1 MGFFAPLGTVIQAV
15 ALVVIGFTLLYVFS
29 LTLVGI
35 RRLKLGGKRLSDHEQ
50 VITRS
55 TGKGSDPAD
64 TRQYHV
70 YYLIPCL
77 NEERV
82 IAATVDALLALEPP
96 GTVVVI
102 DDGSEDRTGEIARSR
117 GPGVVVLRRDLPNAR
132 KGKGQ
137 ALNAGL
143 GLVRQDV
150 AGQGLSTRDVLIFV
164 VDADGR
170 LTPNTL
176 RAVTPLFDEPA
187 VGGVQLVV
195 RIRNRDSLMLRF
207 QDMEFWAM
215 SGPGQIGRIASG
227 TVSMGGNG
235 QFTRLY
241 ALDEIGPDPWSDS
254 LTEDLDLGIGLSA
267 LGWKTTSTGDAYV
280 TQQGVDNIRQLLR
293 QRTRWYQ
300 GHMQTGRRLP
310 ELARSKYLS
319 NIGFFELA
327 AYLAVPWVITLP
339 WSIIQQ
345 YLLVSIVTGNGLPS
359 GFLSSYPLAARI
371 GYAIVWYV
379 VSFSPHLFW
388 GWLYWRRARE
398 VSIGRAILMCHLMI
412 PWSYVSYAAAW
423 RALGRILLRR
433 QSWTKTTRSDEI
445 ETKAEV
451 QPALTAGG
459 VGHHDDPP
467 IQTTQGSRSS
477 PAAGH

>member
-1 MGFFAPLGTVIQAV
+1 MGFLASLSAIVEAV

-35 RRLKLGGKRLSDHEQ
+35 RRLKRDGKTLSDHER
-50 VITRS
+50 VISEQPHDERLTS
-55 TGKGSDPAD
+55 T
-64 TRQYHV
+64 YHV

-82 IAATVDALLALEPP
+82 IGATVDALLALQPA
-96 GTVVVI
+96 GTVIVI
-102 DDGSEDRTGEIARSR
+102 DDGSDDRTGELAESR
-117 GPGVVVLRRDLPNAR
+117 GAGVMVLRRHLPEAR
-132 KGKGQ
+132 QGKGK

-143 GLVRQDV
+143 ELVR
-150 AGQGLSTRDVLIFV
+150 RDVTARDLPAREVLVCV

-170 LTPNTL
+170 LTPNAL
-176 RAVTPLFDEPA
+176 QAVTPLFDEA
-187 VGGVQLVV
+187 SVGGVQLVV

-235 QFTRLY
+235 QFTRLH
-241 ALDEIGPDPWSDS
+241 ALDEIGPNPWSDA

-267 LGWKTTSTGDAYV
+267 LGWKTTSTADAYV
-280 TQQGVDNIRQLLR
+280 TQQGVDTLPQLLR

-319 NIGFFELA
+319 NIGFFELG
-327 AYLAVPWVITLP
+327 AYLAVPWAITLP

-345 YLLVSIVTGNGLPS
+345 YLLLEILFGHGLPREVV
-359 GFLSSYPLAARI
+359 GAYPLAGRLA
-371 GYAIVWYV
+371 YLLVWYLI
-379 VSFSPHLFW
+379 SFSPHLFW

-398 VSIGRAILMCHLMI
+398 VSILRALLMCHLMI
-412 PWSYVSYAAAW
+412 PWSYVSYVAAW
-423 RALGRILLRR
+423 RALARIVLKR
-433 QSWTKTTRSDEI
+433 QGWTKTARSHEGDPGN
-445 ETKAEV
+445 TSCPR
-451 QPALTAGG
+451 PAVYATAGSAG
-459 VGHHDDPP
+459 
-467 IQTTQGSRSS
+467 
-477 PAAGH
+477 AAGEP